1 MSVVQIR
8 QGRTEE
14 PEALLALAMS
24 QPPKGLTAALATLAA
39 DPPPRVASI
48 AHQAAGIALRDYG
61 DISEAI
67 NHLRSAMRFARLAGD
82 AVQEAD
88 VRGSLGVARRTPTR
102 SGLNRITMSFH
113 AACSPLPAAVTSAVM
128 ENSSSAMLWP
138 FAAPLNA
145 TGAPL

>member
-1 MSVVQIR
+1 MSVVPIR

-14 PEALLALAMS
+14 PEAPLALAMS

-39 DPPPRVASI
+39 DPPPRMASI

-67 NHLRSAMRFARLAGD
+67 THLRSAVRFAPRLAGD

-88 VRGSLGVARRTPTR
+88 VRGSLGEALPTSR
-102 SGLNRITMSFH
+102 STI
-113 AACSPLPAAVTSAVM
+113 PP
-128 ENSSSAMLWP
+128 P
-138 FAAPLNA
+138 
-145 TGAPL
+145 